1 MRMIKKFEDF
11 IKEEAISGTIYG
23 IGKSFGP
30 GSPDTNLPNTINYND
45 TSVVLADDNHFYS
58 KDEFIQLIQD
68 FRSNFPTQYQEYLKN
83 GGTDKFNEFN
93 INYILKQ
100 KKMLN

>member
-11 IKEEAISGTIYG
+11 IKEEAISGAEYG

-30 GSPDTNLPNTINYND
+30 GSPDSSIPNTINYND
-45 TSVVLADDNHFYS
+45 TSVILADDNRFYTI
-58 KDEFIQLIQD
+58 DEYNDIYTD
-68 FRSNFPTQYQEYLKN
+68 YLGK
-83 GGTDKFNEFN
+83 GGTPLDGFNKKN
-93 INYILKQ
+93 IDIILDFFKNYK

>member
-11 IKEEAISGTIYG
+11 IKEEAISGAEYG

-30 GSPDTNLPNTINYND
+30 GSPDSSIPNTINYND
-45 TSVVLADDNHFYS
+45 TSVILADDSHFYS
-58 KDEFIQLIQD
+58 KDEF
-68 FRSNFPTQYQEYLKN
+68 NK
-83 GGTDKFNEFN
+83 FN

>member
-1 MRMIKKFEDF
+1 MMIKKFKDF
-11 IKEEAISGTIYG
+11 INEEAISGTEYG

-30 GSPDTNLPNTINYND
+30 GSPDSSIPNTINYND
-45 TSVVLADDNHFYS
+45 TSTILASDNKFYTKDDFMNS
-58 KDEFIQLIQD
+58 IQD

-83 GGTDKFNEFN
+83 GGTDEFNKFN

>member
-1 MRMIKKFEDF
+1 MIMIKKFEDF
-11 IKEEAISGTIYG
+11 IKEEAISGTELVG
-23 IGKSFGP
+23 RSFGP
-30 GSPDTNLPNTINYND
+30 GSPDSSIPNTINYND
-45 TSVVLADDNHFYS
+45 TSVILADDNNFYS

-83 GGTDKFNEFN
+83 GGTDEFNKFN

>member
-11 IKEEAISGTIYG
+11 IKEEAISGAEYG

-30 GSPDTNLPNTINYND
+30 GSPDSSIPNTINYND
-45 TSVVLADDNHFYS
+45 TSVILADDSHFYS

-68 FRSNFPTQYQEYLKN
+68 FRSNFPTQYQEYIKN
-83 GGTDKFNEFN
+83 GGTNEFN
-93 INYILKQ
+93 TLSLLFKIRIIT
-100 KKMLN
+100 